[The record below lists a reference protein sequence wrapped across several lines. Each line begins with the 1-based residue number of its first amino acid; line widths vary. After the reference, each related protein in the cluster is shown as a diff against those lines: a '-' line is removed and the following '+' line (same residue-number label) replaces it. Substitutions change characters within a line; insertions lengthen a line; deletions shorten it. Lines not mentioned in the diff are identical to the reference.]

1 MYLSLSRDFAQQ
13 PTLARFDVATAI
25 TLGTDLRRGYRW
37 NRDSTAVLFRPNQP
51 RGAGIWPENHDFRR
65 WFARLP
71 PELPA
76 QISPS
81 FLHQIDRAPGARQDF
96 KRRPLRDRSSS
107 DHLFYFL
114 YAAKDIVSFYRQ
126 HCPKIFPQPS
136 SSRIGKIIH
145 YLKCLVRPK
154 YTGKYLHM
162 LLKKILGDKHL
173 HDMLTNV
180 AITTTDMKQELYL
193 PYMLVMILMSDICVG
208 TSAAPAYLPPH
219 QFTTTTSTGESR
231 EFNLIDGGIA
241 ANNPAMVGIIESEIH
256 MQEGNTGI
264 HERILLISLGTGT
277 TSEKKYDAKK
287 AACWGALDWLIG
299 KDRSAPLVDLLMRVN
314 SVMVEYESG
323 SFFKTLRSNGNYL
336 RIQDDTLS
344 GTLAFVDIATEE
356 NLNDLVK
363 VGEALLKKHVS
374 RLNLDTGELEP
385 VHPEVTNEVA
395 LERMAKILS
404 EERARRKRVE
414 FVCTD
419 KAL

>member
-1 MYLSLSRDFAQQ
+1 KIDGDHVRLVDYLDW
-13 PTLARFDVATAI
+13 VV
-25 TLGTDLRRGYRW
+25 GTSTGGLMASMLTTPNKN
-37 NRDSTAVLFRPNQP
+37 NRP
-51 RGAGIWPENHDFRR
+51 
-65 WFARLP
+65 
-71 PELPA
+71 
-76 QISPS
+76 
-81 FLHQIDRAPGARQDF
+81 
-96 KRRPLRDRSSS
+96 
-107 DHLFYFL
+107 L

-154 YTGKYLHM
+154 YNGKYLRK

-180 AITTTDMKQELYL
+180 AITTTDIKQGRAVIFSSH
-193 PYMLVMILMSDICVG
+193 MLKKDPSLDALMSDICVG

-241 ANNPAMVGIIESEIH
+241 ANNPAMVGITESETDMH
-256 MQEGNTGI
+256 EGNTGI

-344 GTLAFVDIATEE
+344 GTLASVDIATEE

-363 VGEALLKKHVS
+363 VGEALLKKPVS
-374 RLNLDTGELEP
+374 RLNLDTGKLEP

-404 EERARRKRVE
+404 EERARRKRRVVVHE
-414 FVCTD
+414 NA
-419 KAL
+419 ALFLRLNYCICKEERTYDVDGWLAAWKVSGFMSMERMLFQKTLNNRNLPTFYINPD